1 MSSSKDQSAL
11 PLEEE
16 SGQNKNSL
24 PIEEEARVRA
34 DASDIVIRVKD
45 LSKCY
50 QIYGSPRDRLKQFVV
65 PRLQRLSGKAPNQY
79 FREFWAL
86 KDISFEI
93 KKGESVGIIGRNGS
107 GKSTLLQLICGT
119 LSPTGGSVESSGRIA
134 ALLELGSGFNPEFT
148 GRENV
153 YMNGAV
159 LGMGKAEVDARF
171 NDIIAFAE
179 IGDFI
184 DQPVKTYSSGMIVRL
199 AFAVAIN
206 VEPEILVVDE
216 ALAVGDVGFQ
226 VRCFNKI
233 GELQK
238 RGTTFIFV
246 SHSPSAITQ
255 LCRRAI
261 VLHQGQLLLDCEPYP
276 AIKTYTKLCNADDL
290 DIEKITS
297 NIVQSQKQGERVDK
311 RGAVIV
317 SGNGESILGEKDE
330 PKVFGAYFDEGLSK
344 AVSPKLMGEMDITIS
359 EVWIASDD
367 GSSVN
372 VIPQGHSATLNF
384 TVRFNRPVGCCR
396 LAWTL
401 RTIQGFLLGGG
412 ATHSAGEGVEFYE
425 EEIEVSSRFYN
436 YFSPGEYLID
446 INVRGGGSADNAHL
460 CTVNDAIIFRSIT
473 NARIWRNGIVNCLA
487 EDGFV
492 VRHGDGN
499 VEKFN

>member
-1 MSSSKDQSAL
+1 M
-11 PLEEE
+11 EEE
-16 SGQNKNSL
+16 T
-24 PIEEEARVRA
+24 EVRA
-34 DASDIVIRVKD
+34 TASDVVIRVKG

-50 QIYGSPRDRLKQFVV
+50 QIYGSPRDRLKQFFA
-65 PRLQRLSGKAPNQY
+65 PRLKRMVGQTSKQY

-93 KKGESVGIIGRNGS
+93 KKGESIGIIGRNGS
-107 GKSTLLQLICGT
+107 GKSTLLQLVCGT
-119 LSPTGGSVESSGRIA
+119 LSPTEGSVESNGRIA

-159 LGMGKAEVDARF
+159 LGLGKAEVDARF
-171 NDIIAFAE
+171 NDITTFAE

-226 VRCFNKI
+226 VRCFKKI

-238 RGTTFIFV
+238 NGTTFIFV

-255 LCRRAI
+255 LCGRAI
-261 VLHQGQLLLDCEPYP
+261 VLHQGQLLLDCEPYQ
-276 AIKTYTKLCNADDL
+276 AIKTYTKLCNTDDL
-290 DIEKITS
+290 DLEKITA
-297 NIVQSQKQGERVDK
+297 NIAQLLKNGERVDK
-311 RGAVIV
+311 GGNAI
-317 SGNGESILGEKDE
+317 SGGNCEPFLGEKDK
-330 PKVFGAYFDEGLSK
+330 PKALCAYLDENLSK
-344 AVSPKLMGEMDITIS
+344 AVSPKHTGEMDITIS
-359 EVWIASDD
+359 EVWIAYED

-401 RTIQGFLLGGG
+401 RSIQGFLLGGG
-412 ATHSAGEGVEFYE
+412 ATHSAGEGGAFNE
-425 EEIEVSSRFYN
+425 EEIEVSSRFHN

-460 CTVNDAIIFRSIT
+460 CSVNDAIIFRSIA
-473 NARIWRNGIVNCLA
+473 NANIWRNGIVNCLS

-499 VEKFN
+499 VEIFN

>member
-1 MSSSKDQSAL
+1 MSFD
-11 PLEEE
+11 E
-16 SGQNKNSL
+16 
-24 PIEEEARVRA
+24 
-34 DASDIVIRVKD
+34 IVIDVKN
-45 LSKCY
+45 LSKRY
-50 QIYGSPRDRLKQFVV
+50 EIYATPRDRLKQLVLPALHNFFS
-65 PRLQRLSGKAPNQY
+65 RLGIRRRTKMDHQPPQY

-86 KDISFEI
+86 HEVSFQVRRG
-93 KKGESVGIIGRNGS
+93 KTVGIVGLNGS
-107 GKSTLLQLICGT
+107 GKSTLLQLICST
-119 LSPTGGSVESSGRIA
+119 LTPTSGNVEVKGRVA
-134 ALLELGSGFNPEFT
+134 ALLELGSGFNPDYT

-153 YMNGAV
+153 FLNGQI
-159 LGMGKAEVDARF
+159 LGLSRIEIQDRFQAIEV
-171 NDIIAFAE
+171 FAG

-184 DQPVKTYSSGMIVRL
+184 DQPVKTYSSGMVVRL

-255 LCRRAI
+255 LCSRAI
-261 VLHQGQLLLDCEPYP
+261 VLHKGKLLLDCEPYQ
-276 AIKTYTKLCNADDL
+276 AIRTYTKLCNADDL
-290 DIEKITS
+290 DVEEITS
-297 NIVQSQKQGERVDK
+297 NIVQSQKQMEGVDK
-311 RGAVIV
+311 RFVV
-317 SGNGESILGEKDE
+317 NSGQNGKSILSEE
-330 PKVFGAYFDEGLSK
+330 VESNVFGAYLDEGLSK
-344 AVSPKLMGEMDITIS
+344 AVSPKLIGENEITIS
-359 EVWIASDD
+359 EVWIASEE
-367 GSSVN
+367 GNTVN
-372 VIPQGHSATLNF
+372 VIPQGLSATLNF

-401 RTIQGFLLGGG
+401 RSIQGFILGGG
-412 ATHSAGEGVEFYE
+412 ATHAAGEGGAYSD
-425 EEIEVSSRFYN
+425 EIVVSSRFHN

-460 CTVNDAIIFRSIT
+460 CAVNDAIIFRSIT
-473 NARIWRNGIVNCLA
+473 NAKIWRNGVVNCLS

-499 VEKFN
+499 VEIFN